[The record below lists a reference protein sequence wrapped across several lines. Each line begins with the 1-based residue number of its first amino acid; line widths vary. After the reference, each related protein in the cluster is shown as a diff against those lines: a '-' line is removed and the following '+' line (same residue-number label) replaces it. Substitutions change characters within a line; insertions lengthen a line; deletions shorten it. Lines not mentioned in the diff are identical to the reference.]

1 MEIVHST
8 STPLCVHLASGC
20 WRALLKEGALCA
32 KAHNACMRHS
42 AFQGTRSG
50 LCFSGGKVVAGGVGP
65 VALVRGQ
72 AEVSEAASD
81 KFWTWG
87 RTLLAIGYVVALVA
101 GVQLVVDADRTGLI
115 LMVAGVLGLLFLHR
129 TWVGLVVWAYV
140 AASGLVAI
148 ISADDLGL
156 YGLAAGAGF
165 GLIALPWRP
174 REPVLPRGPV
184 YWTHQEQPAQ
194 VVKQTNGA
202 PAPHPYLPTEV
213 QRHVEAHMVEQS
225 PPATPAAPVTPS
237 NGDAHAEAQKV
248 FPGALLITGIGKI
261 NLTLPW
267 KDLTLDLMRRPVLG
281 FLWLYLY
288 AREMRK
294 AGDRLTRSS
303 LIDEVAHGVADP
315 PGRLHGYLRDLSH
328 LTAPLGAMIKVEDE
342 LIGFDLLGQETD
354 LDELRDSVE
363 RLKQ

>member
-1 MEIVHST
+1 MEIVDST
-8 STPLCVHLASGC
+8 STPRCVHLDSGC
-20 WRALLKEGALCA
+20 WRALFKEGALCA

-50 LCFSGGKVVAGGVGP
+50 LCFSGGNVAAGAVGP
-65 VALVRGQ
+65 MALLRGQ
-72 AEVSEAASD
+72 AEVIEAASD
-81 KFWTWG
+81 TFWTWR
-87 RTLLAIGYVVALVA
+87 RTLLAIGYVLALVA
-101 GVQLVVDADRTGLI
+101 GVQLLLEADPTGLI

-184 YWTHQEQPAQ
+184 YWTQQEQPAQ
-194 VVKQTNGA
+194 VVKQANGA

-225 PPATPAAPVTPS
+225 PPATPTAPGTPS
-237 NGDAHAEAQKV
+237 NGDGHAQAQRG
-248 FPGALLITGIGKI
+248 FPGALLITPIGKT
-261 NLTLPW
+261 NRTRPW
-267 KDLTLDLMRRPVLG
+267 KDP
-281 FLWLYLY
+281 
-288 AREMRK
+288 
-294 AGDRLTRSS
+294 TR
-303 LIDEVAHGVADP
+303 G
-315 PGRLHGYLRDLSH
+315 
-328 LTAPLGAMIKVEDE
+328 
-342 LIGFDLLGQETD
+342 
-354 LDELRDSVE
+354 
-363 RLKQ
+363 